1 MCFPWPKMLG
11 VLMLGT
17 LPCTGSGAA
26 EFELQGAVSAETR
39 VFLESAQY
47 PGQHGLN
54 GSVALQPEFYWSW
67 EEGAQSFLFTPFV
80 RVDQGDSRR
89 SHADIRELTWLIA
102 RDAWE
107 FRAGV
112 RRVFWGVAES
122 NHLVDIINQTD
133 LVENP
138 DTEDKLGQPM
148 LNLAL
153 VRDWGTVD
161 LFVLPGFRER
171 TFPGKSGRL
180 RSQPR
185 VDTSSARYDSAAG
198 DKHVDV
204 AIRYSHS
211 VGNLDLGLY
220 HFRGTSREPRLL
232 PVLTPSREPVLAPFY
247 DRINQT
253 GLDALYT
260 WQSWLFKLEALHR
273 TGQGEGFAAAVAGF
287 EYTLVG
293 IFGSAL
299 DLGLLTEYHYDER
312 DQRALTPY
320 NRDLFAGARLALNDV
335 DGTSILAGVM
345 TDLHGNGNF
354 FNVEASR
361 RFGERWRLDAELRIF
376 HDTERGD
383 LLHFVDRD
391 DYLGLELARHF

>member
-1 MCFPWPKMLG
+1 
-11 VLMLGT
+11 
-17 LPCTGSGAA
+17 
-26 EFELQGAVSAETR
+26 LQGAVSAETR

-47 PGQHGLN
+47 PGQHGIN

-67 EEGAQSFLFTPFV
+67 EEGAQSFLFTPFL

-293 IFGSAL
+293 ILGSAL
-299 DLGLLTEYHYDER
+299 DLGLLTEVHYDER
-312 DQRALTPY
+312 DERALTPY
-320 NRDLFAGARLALNDV
+320 NRDVFAGARLSLNDANS
-335 DGTSILAGVM
+335 TSILAGVM
-345 TDLHGNGNF
+345 ADLNGNGNF
-354 FNVEASR
+354 LNVEASR
-361 RFGERWRLDAELRIF
+361 RFGERWRLEAELRLF
-376 HDTERGD
+376 HDTEPGD

>member
-1 MCFPWPKMLG
+1 MFVMFG
-11 VLMLGT
+11 VLA
-17 LPCTGSGAA
+17 CVGSGAA
-26 EFELQGAVSAETR
+26 EFELQGAISAETR
-39 VFLESAQY
+39 VFFESAQY

-54 GSVALQPEFYWSW
+54 GSLSLQPEFYWAW

-89 SHADIRELTWLIA
+89 SHADIRELTWLVA
-102 RDAWE
+102 RDTWE

-153 VRDWGTVD
+153 VRDWGTLD

-171 TFPGKSGRL
+171 TFPGKSARL

-185 VDTSSARYDSAAG
+185 VDTSAARYDSAAG
-198 DKHVDV
+198 DKHVDA
-204 AIRYSHS
+204 AIRYSHT
-211 VGNLDLGLY
+211 VGNLDVGLY

-232 PVLTPSREPVLAPFY
+232 PALTSSGERVLTPYY
-247 DRINQT
+247 DQINQT

-299 DLGLLTEYHYDER
+299 DLGLLTEVHYDER
-312 DQRALTPY
+312 DERALTPY
-320 NRDLFAGARLALNDV
+320 NRDVFVGGRLALNDV
-335 DGTSILAGVM
+335 DSTSVLAGVM
-345 TDLHGNGNF
+345 TDLNGNGNF

-361 RFGERWRLDAELRIF
+361 RFGERWRLEAELRLF
-376 HDTERGD
+376 VDTEPGD

>member
-1 MCFPWPKMLG
+1 
-11 VLMLGT
+11 
-17 LPCTGSGAA
+17 
-26 EFELQGAVSAETR
+26 
-39 VFLESAQY
+39 
-47 PGQHGLN
+47 
-54 GSVALQPEFYWSW
+54 
-67 EEGAQSFLFTPFV
+67 
-80 RVDQGDSRR
+80 
-89 SHADIRELTWLIA
+89 
-102 RDAWE
+102 
-107 FRAGV
+107 
-112 RRVFWGVAES
+112 
-122 NHLVDIINQTD
+122 VDIINQTD

-293 IFGSAL
+293 ILGSAL
-299 DLGLLTEYHYDER
+299 DLGLLTEVHYDER
-312 DQRALTPY
+312 DERALTPY
-320 NRDLFAGARLALNDV
+320 NRDVFAGARLSLNDA
-335 DGTSILAGVM
+335 DSTSILAGVM
-345 TDLHGNGNF
+345 ADLNGNGNF
-354 FNVEASR
+354 LNVEASR
-361 RFGERWRLDAELRIF
+361 RFGERWRLEAELRLF
-376 HDTERGD
+376 HDTEPGD